1 MSIKTNDM
9 TKKNKQYL
17 RDIRWVTNQ
26 LVRQNPDIPSESI
39 ISKCATNNFPAECV
53 TVKIASQKRKQAC
66 VYFYGEE
73 HSRTYGANHTW
84 RYVIEKLKVH
94 LPMKGRQGD
103 DFSYSFQG
111 YLPTKWS
118 LHEMSLILEH
128 IQGTFD
134 DMVGSNNKQFTGQI
148 AIA

>member
-1 MSIKTNDM
+1 M
-9 TKKNKQYL
+9 NKLNKDYL
-17 RDIRWVTNQ
+17 QDIRWVTNQ

-39 ISKCATNNFPAECV
+39 IAKCATTNFPAECV

-66 VYFYGEE
+66 VYFYGKE
-73 HSRTYGANHTW
+73 HSRTYSGSYTW

-94 LPMKGRQGD
+94 LPMKGRGGD

-118 LHEMSLILEH
+118 LYEMALILEH
-128 IQGTFD
+128 IQVRLD
-134 DMVGSNNKQFTGQI
+134 DMLGSNNKQFTGQI
-148 AIA
+148 AKA